1 MTAITVHRT
10 ATTAIG
16 ENGKMTKTEAIEV
29 LAELRKAFST
39 STGKGK
45 YEKALIIAIDRL
57 KSEEENGETDR

>member
-1 MTAITVHRT
+1 
-10 ATTAIG
+10 
-16 ENGKMTKTEAIEV
+16 MTKTEAIEV